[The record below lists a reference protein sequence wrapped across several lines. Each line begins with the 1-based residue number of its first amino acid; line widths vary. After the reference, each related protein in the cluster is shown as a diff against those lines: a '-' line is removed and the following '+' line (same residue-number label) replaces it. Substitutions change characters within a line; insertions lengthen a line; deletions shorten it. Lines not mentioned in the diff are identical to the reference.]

1 LKDRHAHTHSDSDN
15 LDCSVVKR
23 NLRRSFLG
31 VLVVVLV
38 LVISA
43 STLWHRYGEAVTTLR
58 ALLEAPAG
66 IVPEGVERLD
76 LTMID
81 GDTTRKAYIYD
92 PVAGARAVLLLVPGL
107 TPAGR
112 EDARVTA
119 VAGAL
124 AQAGF
129 RTVVPDLPGAKR
141 LRADAGD
148 AGVVA
153 LVFNRFALDAQR
165 EGLPLVVVAISY
177 GQGPALVA
185 LAEPARAAML
195 HRYVGLGGYF
205 DATAVLAFA
214 TTGVA
219 GTGPDARLG
228 VPDPRARW
236 IVLKANAD
244 LAALASDRVALN
256 RLADKG
262 LWEQPPTMADIA
274 VTMAGLQSDAQALLT
289 FVANV
294 QPERVDT
301 LLEALEPDLRASVQG
316 LSPSRFDLAALEG
329 KLLLIHG
336 DVDPIVPVEESL
348 ALADAVPGTTV
359 RIVPGFS
366 HIEPESTGIAGQIA
380 MIRAVRELLDTR
392 ALP

>member
-1 LKDRHAHTHSDSDN
+1 M
-15 LDCSVVKR
+15 KR
-23 NLRRSFLG
+23 NLARAFLG
-31 VLVVVLV
+31 VLIVVL
-38 LVISA
+38 LLA
-43 STLWHRYGEAVTTLR
+43 ATAGGLWHRYGEAVTTLQS
-58 ALLEAPAG
+58 LLEAPAG

-141 LRADAGD
+141 LRADASD
-148 AGVVA
+148 AGVIA
-153 LVFNRFALDAQR
+153 LLFSRFALDAQR
-165 EGLPLVVVAISY
+165 EDLPLVVVAISY

-185 LAEPARAAML
+185 LAEPSRAAL
-195 HRYVGLGGYF
+195 LDRYVGLGGYF
-205 DATAVLAFA
+205 DATSVLAFA
-214 TTGVA
+214 TTGIA
-219 GTGPDARLG
+219 GSGPDARLG
-228 VPDPRARW
+228 MPDPRARW

-244 LAALASDRVALN
+244 LAFLASDRVALN
-256 RLADKG
+256 RLADQG
-262 LWEQPPTMADIA
+262 LWEQSPSMADIA
-274 VTMAGLQSDAQALLT
+274 ITMAGLQPDAQALLT

-301 LLEALEPDLRASVQG
+301 LLEELEPNLRASVEG
-316 LSPSRFDLAALEG
+316 LSPSRYDLTALEG
-329 KLLLIHG
+329 KLLLVHG
-336 DVDPIVPVEESL
+336 DVDPIVPVEESF

>member
-1 LKDRHAHTHSDSDN
+1 M
-15 LDCSVVKR
+15 KR
-23 NLRRSFLG
+23 NLARAFLG
-31 VLVVVLV
+31 VLIVVLLLAATAGV
-38 LVISA
+38 
-43 STLWHRYGEAVTTLR
+43 LWHRYGEAVTTLH

-81 GDTTRKAYIYD
+81 SDTTRKAYIYD

-141 LRADAGD
+141 LRADADD
-148 AGVVA
+148 AGVIA
-153 LVFNRFALDAQR
+153 LLFSRFALDAQR
-165 EGLPLVVVAISY
+165 EDLPLVVVAISY
-177 GQGPALVA
+177 CQGPALVA
-185 LAEPARAAML
+185 LAEPARAVL
-195 HRYVGLGGYF
+195 LDRYVGLGGYF
-205 DATAVLAFA
+205 DATSVLTFA

-219 GTGPDARLG
+219 GSGADARLG
-228 VPDPRARW
+228 MPDPRARW

-244 LAALASDRVALN
+244 LATLASDRVALD
-256 RLADKG
+256 RLADQG
-262 LWEQPPTMADIA
+262 LWGQSPSMADIA
-274 VTMAGLQSDAQALLT
+274 VTMAGLQPDAQALLT

-301 LLEALEPDLRASVQG
+301 LLEALEPDLRASVEG
-316 LSPSRFDLAALEG
+316 LSPSRHDLTALEG
-329 KLLLIHG
+329 KLLLVHG
-336 DVDPIVPVEESL
+336 DIDPIVPVEETF
-348 ALADAVPGTTV
+348 ALAEAVSGTTV

>member
-1 LKDRHAHTHSDSDN
+1 LKDRHAHTHSDCDN
-15 LDCSVVKR
+15 LECTVVKR
-23 NLRRSFLG
+23 NLARAFLG
-31 VLVVVLV
+31 VLIVVL
-38 LVISA
+38 LLA
-43 STLWHRYGEAVTTLR
+43 ATAGGLWHRYGEAVTTLQS
-58 ALLEAPAG
+58 LLEAPAG

-141 LRADAGD
+141 LRADASD
-148 AGVVA
+148 AGVIA
-153 LVFNRFALDAQR
+153 LLFSRFALDAQR
-165 EGLPLVVVAISY
+165 EDLPLVVVAISY

-185 LAEPARAAML
+185 LAEPSRAAL
-195 HRYVGLGGYF
+195 LDRYVGLGGYF
-205 DATAVLAFA
+205 DATSVLAFA
-214 TTGVA
+214 TTGIA
-219 GTGPDARLG
+219 GSGPDARLG
-228 VPDPRARW
+228 MPDPRARW

-244 LAALASDRVALN
+244 LAFLASDRVALN
-256 RLADKG
+256 RLADQG
-262 LWEQPPTMADIA
+262 LWEQSPSMADIA
-274 VTMAGLQSDAQALLT
+274 ITMAGLQPDAQALLT

-301 LLEALEPDLRASVQG
+301 LLEELEPNLRASVEG
-316 LSPSRFDLAALEG
+316 LSPSRYDLTALEG
-329 KLLLIHG
+329 KLLLVHG
-336 DVDPIVPVEESL
+336 DVDPIVPVEESF